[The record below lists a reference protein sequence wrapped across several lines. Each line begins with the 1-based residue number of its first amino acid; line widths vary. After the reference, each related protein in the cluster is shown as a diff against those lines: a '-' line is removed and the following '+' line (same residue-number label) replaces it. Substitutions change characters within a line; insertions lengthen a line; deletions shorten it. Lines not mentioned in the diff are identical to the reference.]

1 MTNDVRSK
9 KGTVK
14 AVRLP
19 EPERGEGEPVMSGN
33 IPALESPVV
42 VELHGHEPH
51 RYVVRVA
58 PGPSGPVLVELRI
71 LSDADAPIDPAVMKS
86 VPVPR
91 LAYAAMQWLTRAGGL
106 LGLPGDTSETYAKP
120 ETEETTRRRR
130 KADAAL
136 LEEVAGHVAHAV
148 AHGLPIQKYVGQ
160 RMGGASTA
168 TADRWIRKA
177 KEEGFIEDRPL
188 PRRKKGGNN
197 PMT

>member
-1 MTNDVRSK
+1 M
-9 KGTVK
+9 K

-19 EPERGEGEPVMSGN
+19 EPERGEGEPVKSGN

-51 RYVVRVA
+51 RYVVRAA

-71 LSDADAPIDPAVMKS
+71 LGDGGTPIDPAIVKAI
-86 VPVPR
+86 PVTR

-106 LGLPGDTSETYAKP
+106 LGQPGDTAETYARP

-136 LEEVAGHVAHAV
+136 LEEVAGHVTDALAK
-148 AHGLPIQKYVGQ
+148 GLPVQWYVGQ
-160 RMGGASTA
+160 RMGGASAA

-177 KEEGFIEDRPL
+177 KEGGFIEDRPL
-188 PRRKKGGNN
+188 PRRGRR
-197 PMT
+197 M